1 MIRII
6 PDLIDAAGVKAL
18 RTILDRADWI
28 DGNETSGPQA
38 ALAKRNQQLPEF
50 GDAAVEAGRMVI
62 DALGRSP
69 LFMAAALPLKIYPPF
84 FNRYSGGEAF
94 GDHIDNAVRMRRG
107 TDFRIRSDLSATLF
121 LADPDSYE
129 GGRLVIEGLA
139 EAPGLKLPA
148 GHLILYPSS
157 TVHRVEPVTSG
168 VRVAS
173 FMWIQSMIRDQARR
187 NLLFDLDLGVQGA
200 AAAMG
205 QGDPTVVR
213 LTGVYHNL
221 LRQWADA

>member
-1 MIRII
+1 
-6 PDLIDAAGVKAL
+6 
-18 RTILDRADWI
+18 
-28 DGNETSGPQA
+28 
-38 ALAKRNQQLPEF
+38 
-50 GDAAVEAGRMVI
+50 MVI

-129 GGRLVIEGLA
+129 GGGLVIEGMA

-157 TVHRVEPVTSG
+157 TVHRVEPVTGG

-173 FMWIQSMIRDQARR
+173 FMWDPVDDPRS
-187 NLLFDLDLGVQGA
+187 GA
-200 AAAMG
+200 A
-205 QGDPTVVR
+205 QPVVR
-213 LTGVYHNL
+213 PRSGGSGRRRGDGSGRSDGRPSDRRLSQSAAPMGRRLNA
-221 LRQWADA
+221 LRF